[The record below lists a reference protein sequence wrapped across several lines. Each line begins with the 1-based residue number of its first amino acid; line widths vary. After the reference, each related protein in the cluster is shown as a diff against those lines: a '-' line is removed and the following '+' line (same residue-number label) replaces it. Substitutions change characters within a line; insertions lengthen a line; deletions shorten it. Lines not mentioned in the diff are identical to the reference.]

1 MPCCLQYFACDG
13 EYWHVGFSFSGNSMR
28 CLLEECPASRTGGA
42 QLCQWMCWSVLSSAL
57 RGPWPM
63 AGWFWKLLEISNDW
77 CQNLKQTRGCV
88 NVGGI
93 ESTCFCLLL
102 RKTIAWTMHFAL
114 MYCSS
119 GVRKCRYLPVT
130 VPVLEIQTES
140 LICLNFL
147 HPLLFA
153 FSGQLF

>member
-1 MPCCLQYFACDG
+1 MPCCLQYFASDG
-13 EYWHVGFSFSGNSMR
+13 EYWHVGFSFSGNSMG
-28 CLLEECPASRTGGA
+28 CLLEECLASRTGGA
-42 QLCQWMCWSVLSSAL
+42 QLCQWMCWSVLSSAS
-57 RGPWPM
+57 RGP
-63 AGWFWKLLEISNDW
+63 GWFWKLLEISNDW

-114 MYCSS
+114 TNVLQFWRKKVQVPACYCTCSWNPD
-119 GVRKCRYLPVT
+119 R
-130 VPVLEIQTES
+130 VLDMFE
-140 LICLNFL
+140 LL

-153 FSGQLF
+153 FSGHLF